1 MVIWPE
7 VPIGQYRDDGHWG
20 DAPQFMLH
28 TVCNNL
34 IRLARNNRIIIKFG
48 SMIITMDVAFP
59 KTDFSPEQKKI
70 IMELLQQD
78 DVKPDFYN
86 GLKFPKKNK

>member
-1 MVIWPE
+1 
-7 VPIGQYRDDGHWG
+7 
-20 DAPQFMLH
+20 
-28 TVCNNL
+28 
-34 IRLARNNRIIIKFG
+34 
-48 SMIITMDVAFP
+48 MIITMDVAFP

-78 DVKPDFYN
+78 DDKPDFYN